1 MKRLLLIGLLL
12 ACFVP
17 GCRKD
22 EVSGPPTLHLGRD
35 ECAHCGM
42 IVSEERFSS
51 ALLVSDGDSW
61 NHLVFDDI
69 GCMLDYHAE
78 HAKLKVV
85 EGFVHDYDSRQW
97 LSAEHA
103 SYVLASSGAVATPMG
118 SGIVAFKEP
127 EFATTQ
133 ARAWNASLMEYSGLP
148 SARQAWKEARK

>member
-51 ALLVSDGDSW
+51 ALLLSEGDYS

-69 GCMLDYHAE
+69 GCMLDYQAE
-78 HAKLKVV
+78 HTNLKVV
-85 EGFVHDYDSRQW
+85 GGFVHDYDSRQW
-97 LSAEHA
+97 LSAGHA
-103 SYVLASSGAVATPMG
+103 SYVLASPGSVATPMG
-118 SGIVAFKEP
+118 SGIASFKTP
-127 EFATTQ
+127 ESAATQ
-133 ARAWNASLMEYSGLP
+133 ARVWNAPVMEYSGLP